1 LPSDE
6 KVVKCSV
13 GVFVHIF
20 HPITNDPQT
29 MNHSHDRYSFFDGEN
44 WLSKIHEFDDLLCR
58 VEHVFGMQ
66 KKRMGD
72 ETLRTVGHF

>member
-1 LPSDE
+1 
-6 KVVKCSV
+6 
-13 GVFVHIF
+13 
-20 HPITNDPQT
+20 